1 MPIYNLKQKNKR
13 LKKKRIENLIV
24 TLIAV
29 FISLPTYADDNTN
42 TSNVYKLVTN
52 VSELT
57 DDGTLFIIANKEKG
71 TALCKDFYKK
81 GTKDPNMVE
90 MQPYGDFF
98 IINENVAT
106 FRLFKIS
113 KGYQFQLVPYNDPI
127 NGYLSIAGESSRPCL
142 QNKSKT
148 EMKIKINNKEGKA
161 NVRRQNPAKNLGIV
175 DNNIKFADSQFIY
188 VYIYKQ
194 LPLSITSSLTLE
206 TSKSLSETVKDTDI
220 TGKVIPNIK
229 IDRRFDADGGWYS
242 ICLPFSLTADDIN
255 KQFKGAEFQE
265 FNGVEQQDKTINL
278 KFKKVTT
285 TKAGKPYL
293 IKPIK
298 DITAADLTFNN
309 KLIEQTT
316 PVDVNHKLGSDAN
329 KTFTFKGV
337 FSPFTANSE
346 EMADKNIKFLSGE
359 KGLDLVSPNGSGTM
373 KCYRAYFVF
382 PGKKGIV
389 ETEAKITNHDE
400 ATAVQPVKRQEA
412 ETEHVVFSIS
422 GQKVAKVKNASQLP
436 KGVYI
441 INKKRI
447 MVK

>member
-1 MPIYNLKQKNKR
+1 M
-13 LKKKRIENLIV
+13 KKKRIENLIV

-29 FISLPTYADDNTN
+29 FISLPTYADDNAN

-57 DDGTLFIIANKEKG
+57 TDGTLFIIANKEKG
-71 TALCKDFYKK
+71 TALCKDFYNLKADAK
-81 GTKDPNMVE
+81 NMVE

-106 FRLFKIS
+106 FRLYKVS
-113 KGYQFQLVPYNDPI
+113 KGYQFQLVPYDDPT
-127 NGYLSIAGESSRPCL
+127 NGYLSIYGDSSRPCL
-142 QNKSKT
+142 QNKSKN
-148 EMKIKINNKEGKA
+148 EMKIEINNKDGKA
-161 NVRRQNPAKNLGIV
+161 KVRRQDPAKNLGIV
-175 DNNIKFADSQFIY
+175 RNNIKFGDSQSIY
-188 VYIYKQ
+188 VYIYK
-194 LPLSITSSLTLE
+194 SITPSLTLE
-206 TSKSLSETVKDTDI
+206 TSKSLSETVKDKDI
-220 TGKVIPNIK
+220 TGKVIPSMK
-229 IDRRFDADGGWYS
+229 IDRSFVADGGWYT
-242 ICLPFSLTADDIN
+242 ICLPFSLTEDDIKN
-255 KQFKGAEFQE
+255 QFKGAVFQG

-285 TKAGKPYL
+285 TDAGKPYL
-293 IKPIK
+293 IKPNK
-298 DITAADLTFNN
+298 DITAADLTFIN
-309 KLIEQTT
+309 KQIEQTT
-316 PVDVNHKLGSDAN
+316 PVDVSYKLGSDAN

-337 FSPFTANSE
+337 FSPFTADSE
-346 EMADKNIKFLSGE
+346 ELADKNIKFLSGK
-359 KGLDLVSPNGSGTM
+359 KGLDLVSPNGLGTM

-382 PGKKGIV
+382 PSKKGNV

-422 GQKVAKVKNASQLP
+422 GQKEGKVKNASQLP

>member
-1 MPIYNLKQKNKR
+1 M
-13 LKKKRIENLIV
+13 KKKRIENLIV

-29 FISLPTYADDNTN
+29 FISLPTYADDNAN

-57 DDGTLFIIANKEKG
+57 DDGPLFIIANKEKRK
-71 TALCKDFYKK
+71 ALCKDFYKK

-106 FRLFKIS
+106 FRLYKIS
-113 KGYQFQLVPYNDPI
+113 DGYQFQLVPYHEPT
-127 NGYLSIAGESSRPCL
+127 NGFLSIDGSKLCLRSRTYSVMTI
-142 QNKSKT
+142 KS
-148 EMKIKINNKEGKA
+148 INEEGK
-161 NVRRQNPAKNLGIV
+161 VDFRSKSPAANLGFESNKFI
-175 DNNIKFADSQFIY
+175 FADNKLKY
-188 VYIYKQ
+188 VYIYK
-194 LPLSITSSLTLE
+194 SITPSLTLE
-206 TSKSLSETVKDTDI
+206 TSKSLSETVKDKDI
-220 TGKVIPNIK
+220 TGKVPSIK
-229 IDRRFDADGGWYS
+229 IDRSFIADGGWYT
-242 ICLPFSLTADDIN
+242 ICLPFSLTEDDIK
-255 KQFKGAEFQE
+255 KQFKGAEFQG
-265 FNGVEQQDKTINL
+265 FDGVDQQDKTINL
-278 KFKKVTT
+278 KFIKVTT

-298 DITAADLTFNN
+298 DITAADLTFIN
-309 KLIEQTT
+309 KQIEKTT
-316 PVDVNHKLGSDAN
+316 PVDVSYMLESDAN

-337 FSPFTANSE
+337 FSPFTADSE
-346 EMADKNIKFLSGE
+346 ELADKNIKFLSGV
-359 KGLDLVSPNGSGTM
+359 KGLDLVSPNGTGTM

-382 PGKKGIV
+382 PGKKSIV

-400 ATAVQPVKRQEA
+400 ATTVKPVKRQEA

-422 GQKVAKVKNASQLP
+422 GQKMGKVKNASQLP

>member
-1 MPIYNLKQKNKR
+1 M
-13 LKKKRIENLIV
+13 KKKRIENLIV

-29 FISLPTYADDNTN
+29 FISLPTYADDNAN

-57 DDGTLFIIANKEKG
+57 TDGTLFIIADKEKG
-71 TALCKDFYKK
+71 TALCKDFYKLK
-81 GTKDPNMVE
+81 ADAKNMVE

-206 TSKSLSETVKDTDI
+206 TSKSLSETVKDKDI

-285 TKAGKPYL
+285 TEAGKPYL

-298 DITAADLTFNN
+298 DITAADLTFIN

-346 EMADKNIKFLSGE
+346 ELADKDIKFLSGE
-359 KGLDLVSPNGSGTM
+359 KGLDLVSPNDTGTM

>member
-1 MPIYNLKQKNKR
+1 M
-13 LKKKRIENLIV
+13 KKKRIGNLIV

-29 FISLPTYADDNTN
+29 FISLPTYADDNAN

-57 DDGTLFIIANKEKG
+57 TDGTLFIIANKESKK
-71 TALCKDFYKK
+71 ALCKNFYNLNRNV
-81 GTKDPNMVE
+81 DNLEE

-98 IINENVAT
+98 IINEKIAT
-106 FRLFKIS
+106 FKLNKIKS
-113 KGYQFQLVPYNDPI
+113 GYKFQLEPYEKPNI
-127 NGYLSIAGESSRPCL
+127 GFLSCDNLNRFWLHSTKYATMAI
-142 QNKSKT
+142 T
-148 EMKIKINNKEGKA
+148 VINKEG
-161 NVRRQNPAKNLGIV
+161 NVKVKRKEAPYSFLEIKNKNLI
-175 DNNIKFADSQFIY
+175 QFEEDY
-188 VYIYKQ
+188 SKGVYIYKQ
-194 LPLSITSSLTLE
+194 LPLSITPSLTLE
-206 TSKSLSETVKDTDI
+206 TSKSLSETVKDKDI
-220 TGKVIPNIK
+220 TGKVIPSIK
-229 IDRRFDADGGWYS
+229 IDRPFVADGGWYS
-242 ICLPFSLTADDIN
+242 ICLPFSLTEADIKN
-255 KQFKGAEFQE
+255 QFKGAEFQD

-285 TKAGKPYL
+285 TEAGKPYL
-293 IKPIK
+293 IKPRK
-298 DITAADLTFNN
+298 DITAADLTFIN

-316 PVDVNHKLGSDAN
+316 PVDVSYMLGSDAN

-346 EMADKNIKFLSGE
+346 ELADKNIKFLSGE
-359 KGLDLVSPNGSGTM
+359 KGLDLVSPNDTGTM

>member
-1 MPIYNLKQKNKR
+1 M
-13 LKKKRIENLIV
+13 KKKRIENLIV

-29 FISLPTYADDNTN
+29 FISLPTYADDNAN

-57 DDGTLFIIANKEKG
+57 TDGTLFIIADKEKG
-71 TALCKDFYKK
+71 TALCKDFYKLK
-81 GTKDPNMVE
+81 ADAKNMVE

-206 TSKSLSETVKDTDI
+206 TSKSLSETVKDKDI
-220 TGKVIPNIK
+220 TGKVIPSIK
-229 IDRRFDADGGWYS
+229 IDRSFDADGGWYT

-285 TKAGKPYL
+285 TEAGKPYL
-293 IKPIK
+293 IKPK
-298 DITAADLTFNN
+298 EDITAADLTFYN
-309 KLIEQTT
+309 KLIEQTS
-316 PVDVNHKLGSDAN
+316 PVDVSYKLGSDAN

-337 FSPFTANSE
+337 FSPFTADSE
-346 EMADKNIKFLSGE
+346 ELADKNIKFLSGE
-359 KGLDLVSPNGSGTM
+359 KGLDLVSPNGTGTM

-382 PGKKGIV
+382 PGKKGFV

-412 ETEHVVFSIS
+412 ETEHAVYSIS

>member
-1 MPIYNLKQKNKR
+1 M
-13 LKKKRIENLIV
+13 KKKRIENLIV

-29 FISLPTYADDNTN
+29 FISLPTYADDNAN
-42 TSNVYKLVTN
+42 TSNVYKLVTKE
-52 VSELT
+52 SELT
-57 DDGTLFIIANKEKG
+57 ADGTLFIIANKDSKK
-71 TALCKDFYKK
+71 ALCKNFDSL
-81 GTKDPNMVE
+81 NMNVDNLEE

-98 IINENVAT
+98 IINDKIAT
-106 FRLFKIS
+106 FKLDIIKSGYRFQLEPYESPASGFLSCYNNNKFELQGKGYATMTIAIDNKGKAKVKRKFSPYSFLEIKNNNLIQFEDDYS
-113 KGYQFQLVPYNDPI
+113 KG
-127 NGYLSIAGESSRPCL
+127 
-142 QNKSKT
+142 
-148 EMKIKINNKEGKA
+148 
-161 NVRRQNPAKNLGIV
+161 
-175 DNNIKFADSQFIY
+175 
-188 VYIYKQ
+188 VYIYK
-194 LPLSITSSLTLE
+194 SITPSLTLE
-206 TSKSLSETVKDTDI
+206 TSKSLSETVKDKDI
-220 TGKVIPNIK
+220 TGKVIPSIK
-229 IDRRFDADGGWYS
+229 IDRPFVADGGWYT
-242 ICLPFSLTADDIN
+242 ICLPFSLTEDDIN
-255 KQFKGAEFQE
+255 KQFKGAEFQD
-265 FNGVEQQDKTINL
+265 FNGVEQHDKTINL

-285 TKAGKPYL
+285 TEAGKPYL

-298 DITAADLTFNN
+298 DITAADLTFIN

-316 PVDVNHKLGSDAN
+316 PVDVSHKLGSDTN

-346 EMADKNIKFLSGE
+346 ELADKNIKFLSGK
-359 KGLDLVSPNGSGTM
+359 KGLDLVSPNGTGTM

-400 ATAVQPVKRQEA
+400 ATTVKPVKRQEA

>member
-1 MPIYNLKQKNKR
+1 M
-13 LKKKRIENLIV
+13 KKKLIENLIV

-29 FISLPTYADDNTN
+29 FISLPTYADDNAN
-42 TSNVYKLVTN
+42 TSNVYKLVTKE
-52 VSELT
+52 SELT
-57 DDGTLFIIANKEKG
+57 TDGTLFIIANKEKG
-71 TALCKDFYKK
+71 TALCKNFYTLNKSHE
-81 GTKDPNMVE
+81 NLVE
-90 MQPYGDFF
+90 MQHYGDFF
-98 IINENVAT
+98 IINEKIAT
-106 FRLFKIS
+106 FKLEIVGKDND
-113 KGYQFQLVPYNDPI
+113 KKYLFQLEPYKDSYGNS
-127 NGYLSIAGESSRPCL
+127 GYLSCL
-142 QNKSKT
+142 ANNYKLSLQSKSNSYIYVK
-148 EMKIKINNKEGKA
+148 EIDNEGKA
-161 NVRRQNPAKNLGIV
+161 YLRRQDPAANLGFY
-175 DNNIKFADSQFIY
+175 NNNTIHFIYDYNKY
-188 VYIYKQ
+188 VYIYK
-194 LPLSITSSLTLE
+194 SITPSLTLE
-206 TSKSLSETVKDTDI
+206 TSKSLSETVKDKDV
-220 TGKVIPNIK
+220 TGKVIPSIK

-242 ICLPFSLTADDIN
+242 ICLPFSLTEDDIK
-255 KQFKGAEFQE
+255 KQFKGAVFQC

-285 TKAGKPYL
+285 TEAGKPYL

-298 DITAADLTFNN
+298 DITAADLTFIN
-309 KLIEQTT
+309 KQIEQTT
-316 PVDVNHKLGSDAN
+316 PVDVSYMLESDAN

-337 FSPFTANSE
+337 FSPFTADSE
-346 EMADKNIKFLSGE
+346 ELADKNIKFLSGE

-373 KCYRAYFVF
+373 KCYKAYFVF

-422 GQKVAKVKNASQLP
+422 GQKMGKVKNASQLP

>member
-1 MPIYNLKQKNKR
+1 M
-13 LKKKRIENLIV
+13 KKKRIENLIV

-29 FISLPTYADDNTN
+29 FISLPTYADDNAN

-71 TALCKDFYKK
+71 KALCKDFYKK

-90 MQPYGDFF
+90 MQPYGDCF

-106 FRLFKIS
+106 FRLFKTS
-113 KGYQFQLVPYNDPI
+113 DGYQFQLVPYHEPT
-127 NGYLSIAGESSRPCL
+127 NGFLSIDGSKLCLRSRTYSVMTI
-142 QNKSKT
+142 KS
-148 EMKIKINNKEGKA
+148 INEEGK
-161 NVRRQNPAKNLGIV
+161 VDFRSKSPAANLGFASNKFIF
-175 DNNIKFADSQFIY
+175 DNDYNKY
-188 VYIYKQ
+188 VYIYK
-194 LPLSITSSLTLE
+194 SITPSLTLE
-206 TSKSLSETVKDTDI
+206 TSKSLSETVKDKDI
-220 TGKVIPNIK
+220 TGKVPSIK

-285 TKAGKPYL
+285 TEAGKPYL

-298 DITAADLTFNN
+298 DITAADLTFIN

-316 PVDVNHKLGSDAN
+316 PVDVNHKLDSDAN

-346 EMADKNIKFLSGE
+346 ELADKNIKFLSGE
-359 KGLDLVSPNGSGTM
+359 NGLDLVSPNDTGTM

>member
-1 MPIYNLKQKNKR
+1 M
-13 LKKKRIENLIV
+13 KKKLIENLIV

-29 FISLPTYADDNTN
+29 FISLPTYADDNAN

-57 DDGTLFIIANKEKG
+57 DDGPLFIIANKEKG
-71 TALCKDFYKK
+71 KALCKDFYKK

-106 FRLFKIS
+106 FRLYKIS
-113 KGYQFQLVPYNDPI
+113 SGYQFQLVPYDDPT
-127 NGYLSIAGESSRPCL
+127 NGFLSIDGSKLCLRSRTYSVMTI
-142 QNKSKT
+142 KS
-148 EMKIKINNKEGKA
+148 INEEGK
-161 NVRRQNPAKNLGIV
+161 VDFRSKSPAANLGFASNKFIF
-175 DNNIKFADSQFIY
+175 DNDYNKY
-188 VYIYKQ
+188 VYIYK
-194 LPLSITSSLTLE
+194 SITPSLTLE
-206 TSKSLSETVKDTDI
+206 TSKSLSETVKDKNI
-220 TGKVIPNIK
+220 TGKVIPSIK
-229 IDRRFDADGGWYS
+229 IDRLFVADGGWYT
-242 ICLPFSLTADDIN
+242 ICLPFSLTEDDIKN
-255 KQFKGAEFQE
+255 QFKGAVFQG

-285 TKAGKPYL
+285 TEAGKPYL
-293 IKPIK
+293 IKPK
-298 DITAADLTFNN
+298 ENITAADLTFIN

-316 PVDVNHKLGSDAN
+316 PVDVSYKLGSDAN

-346 EMADKNIKFLSGE
+346 ELADKNIKFLSGE
-359 KGLDLVSPNGSGTM
+359 KGLDLVSPNGTGTM

-382 PGKKGIV
+382 PGKKSIV

-400 ATAVQPVKRQEA
+400 ATAVKPVKRQEA

-422 GQKVAKVKNASQLP
+422 GQKMGKVKNASQLP

>member
-1 MPIYNLKQKNKR
+1 M
-13 LKKKRIENLIV
+13 KKKRIENLIV

-29 FISLPTYADDNTN
+29 FISLPTYADDNAN

-57 DDGTLFIIANKEKG
+57 TDGTLFIIANKEKG
-71 TALCKDFYKK
+71 TALCKNFYTFKNKK
-81 GTKDPNMVE
+81 DNNLVE
-90 MQPYGDFF
+90 MQPYGKFF
-98 IINENVAT
+98 IINDKIAT
-106 FRLFKIS
+106 FKLEIVDKDNDKRYLFM
-113 KGYQFQLVPYNDPI
+113 LEPYKDSNG
-127 NGYLSIAGESSRPCL
+127 NSGYLSCL
-142 QNKSKT
+142 ANYQLSLQSKSNSYIDVK
-148 EMKIKINNKEGKA
+148 EIDNEGKA
-161 NVRRQNPAKNLGIV
+161 YLRRQGPAANLGFY
-175 DNNIKFADSQFIY
+175 NNNTIHFIYDYNKY
-188 VYIYKQ
+188 VYIYK
-194 LPLSITSSLTLE
+194 SITPSLTLE
-206 TSKSLSETVKDTDI
+206 TSKSLSETVKDKDI
-220 TGKVIPNIK
+220 TGKVIPSIK

-298 DITAADLTFNN
+298 DITAADLTFIN
-309 KLIEQTT
+309 KQIEQTT
-316 PVDVNHKLGSDAN
+316 PVDVSYMLGSDAN

-346 EMADKNIKFLSGE
+346 ELADKNIKFLSGE
-359 KGLDLVSPNGSGTM
+359 KGLDLVSPNGTGTM

-382 PGKKGIV
+382 PGKMSIV

-422 GQKVAKVKNASQLP
+422 GQKVAKVKNASLLP

-441 INKKRI
+441 INKRRI

>member
-1 MPIYNLKQKNKR
+1 M
-13 LKKKRIENLIV
+13 KKKRIENLIV

-29 FISLPTYADDNTN
+29 FISLPTYADDNAN
-42 TSNVYKLVTN
+42 TSNVYKLVTKE
-52 VSELT
+52 SELT
-57 DDGTLFIIANKEKG
+57 TDGTLFIIANKEKG
-71 TALCKDFYKK
+71 TALCKNFYTLNKSH
-81 GTKDPNMVE
+81 DNLVE

-98 IINENVAT
+98 IINEKIAT
-106 FRLFKIS
+106 FKLKIVG
-113 KGYQFQLVPYNDPI
+113 KDNDKKYLFQLEPYKDSNGNI
-127 NGYLSIAGESSRPCL
+127 GYLSCFADYQLSL
-142 QNKSKT
+142 QGKSNSYIYLK
-148 EMKIKINNKEGKA
+148 KIDNEGKA
-161 NVRRQNPAKNLGIV
+161 YLRRQEPAANLGI
-175 DNNIKFADSQFIY
+175 DKNKIIFDIYYNKY
-188 VYIYKQ
+188 VYIYK
-194 LPLSITSSLTLE
+194 SITPFLTLE
-206 TSKSLSETVKDTDI
+206 TSKSLSETVKDKDI
-220 TGKVIPNIK
+220 TGKVIPSIK
-229 IDRRFDADGGWYS
+229 INRSFDADGGWYS
-242 ICLPFSLTADDIN
+242 ICLPFSLTEDDIK
-255 KQFKGAEFQE
+255 KQFKDAEFQR

-285 TKAGKPYL
+285 TEAGKPYL

-298 DITAADLTFNN
+298 DITAADLTFIN
-309 KLIEQTT
+309 KQIEQTT
-316 PVDVNHKLGSDAN
+316 PVDVSYMLESDAN

-346 EMADKNIKFLSGE
+346 ELADKNIKFLSGE
-359 KGLDLVSPNGSGTM
+359 KGLDLVSPNGTGTM

-382 PGKKGIV
+382 PGKKSIV

-422 GQKVAKVKNASQLP
+422 GQKMGKVKNASQLP

>member
-1 MPIYNLKQKNKR
+1 M
-13 LKKKRIENLIV
+13 KKKRIENLIV

-29 FISLPTYADDNTN
+29 FISLPTYADDNAN

-57 DDGTLFIIANKEKG
+57 DDGPLFIIANKEKRK
-71 TALCKDFYKK
+71 ALCKDFYKK

-106 FRLFKIS
+106 FRLYKIS
-113 KGYQFQLVPYNDPI
+113 DGYQFQLVPYHEPT
-127 NGYLSIAGESSRPCL
+127 NGFLSIDGSKLCLRSRTYSVMTI
-142 QNKSKT
+142 KS
-148 EMKIKINNKEGKA
+148 INEEGK
-161 NVRRQNPAKNLGIV
+161 VDFRSKSPAANLGFESNKFI
-175 DNNIKFADSQFIY
+175 FADNKLKY
-188 VYIYKQ
+188 VYIYK
-194 LPLSITSSLTLE
+194 SITPSLTLE
-206 TSKSLSETVKDTDI
+206 TSKSLSETVKDKDI
-220 TGKVIPNIK
+220 TGKVIPSIK
-229 IDRRFDADGGWYS
+229 IDRSFIADGGWYT
-242 ICLPFSLTADDIN
+242 ICLPFSLTEDDIK
-255 KQFKGAEFQE
+255 KQFKGAEFQG
-265 FNGVEQQDKTINL
+265 FDGVDQQDKTINL
-278 KFKKVTT
+278 KFIKVTT

-298 DITAADLTFNN
+298 DITAADLTFIN
-309 KLIEQTT
+309 KQIEQTT
-316 PVDVNHKLGSDAN
+316 PVDVSYMLESDAN

-337 FSPFTANSE
+337 FSPFTADSE
-346 EMADKNIKFLSGE
+346 ELADKNIKFLSGV
-359 KGLDLVSPNGSGTM
+359 KGLDLVSPNGTGTM

-382 PGKKGIV
+382 PGKKSIV

-400 ATAVQPVKRQEA
+400 ATTVQPVKRQEA

-422 GQKVAKVKNASQLP
+422 GQKVGKVKNASQLP

>member
-1 MPIYNLKQKNKR
+1 M
-13 LKKKRIENLIV
+13 KKKLIENLIV

-29 FISLPTYADDNTN
+29 FISLPTYADDNAN

-57 DDGTLFIIANKEKG
+57 TDGTLFIIANKEKR
-71 TALCKDFYKK
+71 TALCKNFYTLNKSH
-81 GTKDPNMVE
+81 DNLVE

-98 IINENVAT
+98 IINEKIAT
-106 FRLFKIS
+106 FKLGIVGNDNDK
-113 KGYQFQLVPYNDPI
+113 KYLFQLEPYKDSNG
-127 NGYLSIAGESSRPCL
+127 NFGYLSCFADYQLSL
-142 QNKSKT
+142 QGKSNSYIYLK
-148 EMKIKINNKEGKA
+148 KIDNEGKA
-161 NVRRQNPAKNLGIV
+161 YLRRQDPAANLGFY
-175 DNNIKFADSQFIY
+175 NNNTIHFIYDYNKY
-188 VYIYKQ
+188 VYIYK
-194 LPLSITSSLTLE
+194 SITPSLTLE
-206 TSKSLSETVKDTDI
+206 TSKSLSETVKDKDI
-220 TGKVIPNIK
+220 TGKVIPSIK
-229 IDRRFDADGGWYS
+229 IDRSFVADGGWYT
-242 ICLPFSLTADDIN
+242 ICLPFSLTEDDIK
-255 KQFKGAEFQE
+255 KQFKGAVFQC

-285 TKAGKPYL
+285 TEAGKPYL

-298 DITAADLTFNN
+298 DITAADLTFIN
-309 KLIEQTT
+309 KQIEKTT
-316 PVDVNHKLGSDAN
+316 PVDVSYMLESDAN

-337 FSPFTANSE
+337 FSPFTADSE
-346 EMADKNIKFLSGE
+346 ELADKNIKFLSGV
-359 KGLDLVSPNGSGTM
+359 KGLDLVSPNGTGTM

-422 GQKVAKVKNASQLP
+422 GQKMGKVKNASQLP

>member
-1 MPIYNLKQKNKR
+1 M
-13 LKKKRIENLIV
+13 KKKRIENLIV

-29 FISLPTYADDNTN
+29 FISLPTYADDNAN

-57 DDGTLFIIANKEKG
+57 TDGTLFIIANKESRK
-71 TALCKDFYKK
+71 ALCKDFYKLNR
-81 GTKDPNMVE
+81 GVNNLEE

-98 IINENVAT
+98 IINEKIAT
-106 FRLFKIS
+106 FKLDIIKSGYKFQLEPYENPDQGFIS
-113 KGYQFQLVPYNDPI
+113 CNNKNRFELQDKGYATMT
-127 NGYLSIAGESSRPCL
+127 IAID
-142 QNKSKT
+142 NK
-148 EMKIKINNKEGKA
+148 GKA
-161 NVRRQNPAKNLGIV
+161 KVKRKFSPYSFLEIKN
-175 DNNIKFADSQFIY
+175 NNLIQFEDDFFKG
-188 VYIYKQ
+188 VYIYK
-194 LPLSITSSLTLE
+194 SITPSLTLE
-206 TSKSLSETVKDTDI
+206 TSKSLSETVKDKDI
-220 TGKVIPNIK
+220 TGKVPSIK
-229 IDRRFDADGGWYS
+229 IDRPFVADGGWYS

-285 TKAGKPYL
+285 TEAGKPYL

-298 DITAADLTFNN
+298 DITAADLTFIN

-346 EMADKNIKFLSGE
+346 ELADKNIKFLSGE
-359 KGLDLVSPNGSGTM
+359 KGLDLVSPNGTGTM
-373 KCYRAYFVF
+373 KCYSAYFVF

>member
-1 MPIYNLKQKNKR
+1 M
-13 LKKKRIENLIV
+13 KKKRIENLIV

-29 FISLPTYADDNTN
+29 FISLPTYADDNAN

-71 TALCKDFYKK
+71 KALCKDFYKK

-90 MQPYGDFF
+90 MQPYGDCF

-106 FRLFKIS
+106 FRLFKTS
-113 KGYQFQLVPYNDPI
+113 DGYQFQLVPYHEPT
-127 NGYLSIAGESSRPCL
+127 NGFLSIDGSKLCLRSRTYSVMTI
-142 QNKSKT
+142 KS
-148 EMKIKINNKEGKA
+148 INEEGK
-161 NVRRQNPAKNLGIV
+161 VDFRSKSPAANLGFASNKFIF
-175 DNNIKFADSQFIY
+175 DNDYNKY
-188 VYIYKQ
+188 VYIYK
-194 LPLSITSSLTLE
+194 SITPSLTLE
-206 TSKSLSETVKDTDI
+206 TSKSLSETVKDKDI
-220 TGKVIPNIK
+220 TGKVIPSIK
-229 IDRRFDADGGWYS
+229 IDRSFVADGGWYS

-255 KQFKGAEFQE
+255 KQFKGAEFQD

-285 TKAGKPYL
+285 TEAGKPYL
-293 IKPIK
+293 IKPRK
-298 DITAADLTFNN
+298 DITAADLTFIN

-316 PVDVNHKLGSDAN
+316 PVDVNHKLDSDAN

-337 FSPFTANSE
+337 FSPFTTNSE
-346 EMADKNIKFLSGE
+346 ELADKNIKFLSGE
-359 KGLDLVSPNGSGTM
+359 KGLDLVSPNDTGTM

-382 PGKKGIV
+382 PGKKGNV

>member
-1 MPIYNLKQKNKR
+1 M
-13 LKKKRIENLIV
+13 KKKRIENLIV

-29 FISLPTYADDNTN
+29 FISLPTYADDNAN

-57 DDGTLFIIANKEKG
+57 ADGTLFIIANKEKE

-106 FRLFKIS
+106 FRLYKIS
-113 KGYQFQLVPYNDPI
+113 DGYQFQLVPYHEPT
-127 NGYLSIAGESSRPCL
+127 NGFLSIDGSKLCLRSRTYSVMTI
-142 QNKSKT
+142 KS
-148 EMKIKINNKEGKA
+148 INEEGK
-161 NVRRQNPAKNLGIV
+161 VDFRSKSPAANLGFASNKFIF
-175 DNNIKFADSQFIY
+175 DNDYNKY
-188 VYIYKQ
+188 VYIYK
-194 LPLSITSSLTLE
+194 SITPSLTLE
-206 TSKSLSETVKDTDI
+206 TSKSLSETVKDKDI
-220 TGKVIPNIK
+220 TGKVPSIK
-229 IDRRFDADGGWYS
+229 IDRSFIADGGWYT
-242 ICLPFSLTADDIN
+242 ICLPFSLTEDDIK
-255 KQFKGAEFQE
+255 KQFKGAEFQG
-265 FNGVEQQDKTINL
+265 FDGVDQQDKTINL

-298 DITAADLTFNN
+298 DITAADLTFIN
-309 KLIEQTT
+309 KQIEQTT
-316 PVDVNHKLGSDAN
+316 PVDVSYMLESDAN

-337 FSPFTANSE
+337 FSPFTADSE
-346 EMADKNIKFLSGE
+346 ELADKNIKFLSGV
-359 KGLDLVSPNGSGTM
+359 KGLDLVSPNGTGTM

-422 GQKVAKVKNASQLP
+422 GQKVGKVKNASQLP

>member
-1 MPIYNLKQKNKR
+1 MKN
-13 LKKKRIENLIV
+13 KRIENLIV

-29 FISLPTYADDNTN
+29 FISLPTYADDNAN
-42 TSNVYKLVTN
+42 TSNVYKLVTK

-57 DDGTLFIIANKEKG
+57 DDSTLFIIANKENGK
-71 TALCKDFYKK
+71 ALCKDFYKK

-90 MQPYGDFF
+90 MQPYGDCF

-106 FRLFKIS
+106 FRLFKTS
-113 KGYQFQLVPYNDPI
+113 DGYQFQLVPYDDPT
-127 NGYLSIAGESSRPCL
+127 NGFLSVYGSRPYL
-142 QNKSKT
+142 RSRTYSVMTIKS
-148 EMKIKINNKEGKA
+148 INEEGK
-161 NVRRQNPAKNLGIV
+161 VDFRSKSPAANLGFASNKFIF
-175 DNNIKFADSQFIY
+175 DNDYNKY
-188 VYIYKQ
+188 VYIYK
-194 LPLSITSSLTLE
+194 SITPSLTLE
-206 TSKSLSETVKDTDI
+206 TSKSLSETVKDKDI
-220 TGKVIPNIK
+220 TGKVIPSMK
-229 IDRRFDADGGWYS
+229 IDRSFVADGGWYT
-242 ICLPFSLTADDIN
+242 ICLPFSLTEDDIK
-255 KQFKGAEFQE
+255 KQFKGAVFQG

-285 TKAGKPYL
+285 TEAGKPYL

-298 DITAADLTFNN
+298 NITAADLTFIN

-316 PVDVNHKLGSDAN
+316 PVDVSYKLGSDAN

-337 FSPFTANSE
+337 FSPFTADSE
-346 EMADKNIKFLSGE
+346 ELVDKNIKFLSGV

-382 PGKKGIV
+382 PGIKGIV

-400 ATAVQPVKRQEA
+400 ATAVQPVKRQED

-422 GQKVAKVKNASQLP
+422 GQKVGKVKNASQLP

-447 MVK
+447 LVK

>member
-1 MPIYNLKQKNKR
+1 M
-13 LKKKRIENLIV
+13 KKKRIGNLIV

-29 FISLPTYADDNTN
+29 FISLPTYADDNAN

-57 DDGTLFIIANKEKG
+57 ADGTLFIIANKEKG

-81 GTKDPNMVE
+81 STKDPNMVE
-90 MQPYGDFF
+90 MQPYGDCF

-106 FRLFKIS
+106 FRLFKILS
-113 KGYQFQLVPYNDPI
+113 GFQFQLVPYHDPNNGFLSNDGSKPFLRSRTYSVMTIKSI
-127 NGYLSIAGESSRPCL
+127 NE
-142 QNKSKT
+142 
-148 EMKIKINNKEGKA
+148 EGK
-161 NVRRQNPAKNLGIV
+161 VDFRSKSPAANLGF
-175 DNNIKFADSQFIY
+175 NNNSILFFNDYNKY
-188 VYIYKQ
+188 VYIYK
-194 LPLSITSSLTLE
+194 SITPSLTLE
-206 TSKSLSETVKDTDI
+206 TSKSLSETVKDKDI
-220 TGKVIPNIK
+220 TGKDIPSIK
-229 IDRRFDADGGWYS
+229 IDRSFVADGGWYT
-242 ICLPFSLTADDIN
+242 ICLPFSLTEDDIK
-255 KQFKGAEFQE
+255 KQFKGAVFQG

-285 TKAGKPYL
+285 TEAGKPYL

-298 DITAADLTFNN
+298 DITAADLTFIN
-309 KLIEQTT
+309 KQIEQTT
-316 PVDVNHKLGSDAN
+316 PVDVSYMLGSDAN

-346 EMADKNIKFLSGE
+346 ELADKNIKFLSGE
-359 KGLDLVSPNGSGTM
+359 KGLDLVSPNGTGTM

>member
-1 MPIYNLKQKNKR
+1 MKN
-13 LKKKRIENLIV
+13 KRIENLIV

-29 FISLPTYADDNTN
+29 FISLPTYADDNAN
-42 TSNVYKLVTN
+42 TSNVYKLVTK

-57 DDGTLFIIANKEKG
+57 DDSTLFIIANKENGK
-71 TALCKDFYKK
+71 ALCKDFYKK

-90 MQPYGDFF
+90 MQPYGDCF

-106 FRLFKIS
+106 FRLFKTS
-113 KGYQFQLVPYNDPI
+113 DGYQFQLVPYDDPT
-127 NGYLSIAGESSRPCL
+127 NGFLSVYGSRPYL
-142 QNKSKT
+142 RSRTYSVMTIKS
-148 EMKIKINNKEGKA
+148 INEEGK
-161 NVRRQNPAKNLGIV
+161 VDFRSKSPAANLGFASNKFIF
-175 DNNIKFADSQFIY
+175 DNDYNKY
-188 VYIYKQ
+188 VYIYK
-194 LPLSITSSLTLE
+194 SITPSLTLE
-206 TSKSLSETVKDTDI
+206 TSKSLSETVKDKDI
-220 TGKVIPNIK
+220 TGKVIPSMK
-229 IDRRFDADGGWYS
+229 IDRSFVADGGWYT
-242 ICLPFSLTADDIN
+242 ICLPFSLTEDDIK
-255 KQFKGAEFQE
+255 KQFKGAVFQG

-285 TKAGKPYL
+285 TEAGKPYL

-298 DITAADLTFNN
+298 NITAADLTFIN

-316 PVDVNHKLGSDAN
+316 PVDVSYKLGSDAN

-337 FSPFTANSE
+337 FSPFTADSE
-346 EMADKNIKFLSGE
+346 ELVDKNIKFLSGV

-382 PGKKGIV
+382 PGIKGIV

-422 GQKVAKVKNASQLP
+422 GQKVGKVKNESQLP

-447 MVK
+447 LVK

>member
-1 MPIYNLKQKNKR
+1 M
-13 LKKKRIENLIV
+13 KKKRIENLIV

-29 FISLPTYADDNTN
+29 FISLPTYADDNAN

-71 TALCKDFYKK
+71 KALCKDFYKK

-90 MQPYGDFF
+90 MQPYGDCF

-106 FRLFKIS
+106 FRLFKTS
-113 KGYQFQLVPYNDPI
+113 DGYQFQLVPYHEPT
-127 NGYLSIAGESSRPCL
+127 NGFLSIDGSKLCLRSRTYSVMTI
-142 QNKSKT
+142 KS
-148 EMKIKINNKEGKA
+148 INEEGK
-161 NVRRQNPAKNLGIV
+161 VDFRSKSPAANLGFASNKFIF
-175 DNNIKFADSQFIY
+175 DNDYNKY
-188 VYIYKQ
+188 VYIYK
-194 LPLSITSSLTLE
+194 SITPSLTLE
-206 TSKSLSETVKDTDI
+206 TSKSLSETVKDKDI
-220 TGKVIPNIK
+220 TGKVPSIK
-229 IDRRFDADGGWYS
+229 IDRPFVADGGWYS

-255 KQFKGAEFQE
+255 KQFKGAEFQD

-285 TKAGKPYL
+285 TEAGKPYL
-293 IKPIK
+293 IKPRK
-298 DITAADLTFNN
+298 DITAADLTFIN

-316 PVDVNHKLGSDAN
+316 PVDVNHKLDSDAN
-329 KTFTFKGV
+329 KTFSFKGV

-346 EMADKNIKFLSGE
+346 ELADKNIKFLSGE
-359 KGLDLVSPNGSGTM
+359 KGLDLVSPNDTGTM

>member
-1 MPIYNLKQKNKR
+1 M
-13 LKKKRIENLIV
+13 KKKRIENLIV

-29 FISLPTYADDNTN
+29 FISLPTYADDNAN
-42 TSNVYKLVTN
+42 TSNVYKLVTKE
-52 VSELT
+52 SELT

-71 TALCKDFYKK
+71 KALCKDFYKK

-90 MQPYGDFF
+90 MQPYGDCF

-106 FRLFKIS
+106 FRLFKTS
-113 KGYQFQLVPYNDPI
+113 DGYQFQLVPYHEPT
-127 NGYLSIAGESSRPCL
+127 NGFLSIDGSKLCLRSRTYSVMTI
-142 QNKSKT
+142 KS
-148 EMKIKINNKEGKA
+148 INEEGK
-161 NVRRQNPAKNLGIV
+161 VDFRSKSPAANLGFASNKFIFY
-175 DNNIKFADSQFIY
+175 NNYNKY
-188 VYIYKQ
+188 VYIYK
-194 LPLSITSSLTLE
+194 SITPSLTLE
-206 TSKSLSETVKDTDI
+206 TSKSLSETVKDKDI
-220 TGKVIPNIK
+220 TGKVIPSIK
-229 IDRRFDADGGWYS
+229 IDRSFVADGGWYT
-242 ICLPFSLTADDIN
+242 ICLPFSLTKADIKN
-255 KQFKGAEFQE
+255 QFKGAVFQG

-285 TKAGKPYL
+285 TEAGKPYL
-293 IKPIK
+293 IKPTEN
-298 DITAADLTFNN
+298 ITAADLTFNN
-309 KLIEQTT
+309 KLIDQTT
-316 PVDVNHKLGSDAN
+316 PVDVSYKLGSDAN

-346 EMADKNIKFLSGE
+346 ELADKNIKFLSGE

-382 PGKKGIV
+382 PGKKGNV

>member
-1 MPIYNLKQKNKR
+1 M
-13 LKKKRIENLIV
+13 KKKRIENLIV

-29 FISLPTYADDNTN
+29 FISLPTYADDNAN

-57 DDGTLFIIANKEKG
+57 DDGTLFIIANKEKRK
-71 TALCKDFYKK
+71 ALCKDFYKK

-90 MQPYGDFF
+90 MQPYGDCF

-106 FRLFKIS
+106 FRLFKTS
-113 KGYQFQLVPYNDPI
+113 DGYQFQLVPYHEPT
-127 NGYLSIAGESSRPCL
+127 NGFLSIDGSKLCLRSRTYSVMTI
-142 QNKSKT
+142 KS
-148 EMKIKINNKEGKA
+148 INEEGK
-161 NVRRQNPAKNLGIV
+161 VDFRSKSPAANLGFASNKFIF
-175 DNNIKFADSQFIY
+175 DNDYNKY
-188 VYIYKQ
+188 VYIYK
-194 LPLSITSSLTLE
+194 SITPSLTLE
-206 TSKSLSETVKDTDI
+206 TSKSLSETVKDKDI
-220 TGKVIPNIK
+220 TGKVIPSIK
-229 IDRRFDADGGWYS
+229 IDRSFVADGGWYS
-242 ICLPFSLTADDIN
+242 ICLPFSLTEDDIKN
-255 KQFKGAEFQE
+255 QFKGAVFQG

-285 TKAGKPYL
+285 TEAGKPYL
-293 IKPIK
+293 IKPKK

-309 KLIEQTT
+309 KLIDQTT
-316 PVDVNHKLGSDAN
+316 PVDVSYKLGSDAN

-346 EMADKNIKFLSGE
+346 ELADKNIKFLSGE
-359 KGLDLVSPNGSGTM
+359 KGLDLVSPNGTGTM

-382 PGKKGIV
+382 PGEKVIV

-400 ATAVQPVKRQEA
+400 ATAVQPVKSQEA

>member
-1 MPIYNLKQKNKR
+1 M
-13 LKKKRIENLIV
+13 KKKRIENLIV

-29 FISLPTYADDNTN
+29 FISLPTYADDNAN

-57 DDGTLFIIANKEKG
+57 DDGPLFIIANKEKEK
-71 TALCKDFYKK
+71 ALCKDFYKK

-90 MQPYGDFF
+90 MQPYGDCF

-106 FRLFKIS
+106 FRLFKTS
-113 KGYQFQLVPYNDPI
+113 DGYQFQLVPYHEPT
-127 NGYLSIAGESSRPCL
+127 NGFLSIDGSKLCLRSRTYSVMTI
-142 QNKSKT
+142 KS
-148 EMKIKINNKEGKA
+148 INEEGK
-161 NVRRQNPAKNLGIV
+161 VDFRSKSPAANLGFASNKFIF
-175 DNNIKFADSQFIY
+175 DNDYNKY
-188 VYIYKQ
+188 VYIYK
-194 LPLSITSSLTLE
+194 SITPSLTLE
-206 TSKSLSETVKDTDI
+206 TSKSLSETVKDKNI
-220 TGKVIPNIK
+220 TGKVIPSIK
-229 IDRRFDADGGWYS
+229 IDRSFVADGGWYT
-242 ICLPFSLTADDIN
+242 ICLPFSLTEDDIKN
-255 KQFKGAEFQE
+255 QFKGAVFQG

-285 TKAGKPYL
+285 TEAGKPYL
-293 IKPIK
+293 IKPTK
-298 DITAADLTFNN
+298 YITAADLTFNN
-309 KLIEQTT
+309 KLIDQTT
-316 PVDVNHKLGSDAN
+316 PVDVSYKLGSDAN

-346 EMADKNIKFLSGE
+346 ELADKNIKFLSGE
-359 KGLDLVSPNGSGTM
+359 KGLDLVSPNGTGTM
-373 KCYRAYFVF
+373 RCYRAYFVF

-400 ATAVQPVKRQEA
+400 ATAVKPVKRQEA

-422 GQKVAKVKNASQLP
+422 GQKMGKVKNASQLP

>member
-1 MPIYNLKQKNKR
+1 M
-13 LKKKRIENLIV
+13 KKKRIENLIV

-29 FISLPTYADDNTN
+29 FISLPTYADDNAN

-57 DDGTLFIIANKEKG
+57 TDGTLFIIANKEKG

-106 FRLFKIS
+106 FRLYKTS
-113 KGYQFQLVPYNDPI
+113 SGYQFQLVPYDDPT
-127 NGYLSIAGESSRPCL
+127 NGFLSIDGSRPYL
-142 QNKSKT
+142 RSRSKN
-148 EMKIKINNKEGKA
+148 EMKIEINNKEGKA
-161 NVRRQNPAKNLGIV
+161 KARRQDPAKNLGIV
-175 DNNIKFADSQFIY
+175 NNNIKFGDSQFIY
-188 VYIYKQ
+188 VYIYK
-194 LPLSITSSLTLE
+194 SITPSLTLE
-206 TSKSLSETVKDTDI
+206 TSKSLSETVKDKDI
-220 TGKVIPNIK
+220 TGKVPSIK
-229 IDRRFDADGGWYS
+229 IDRSFVADGGWYT

-255 KQFKGAEFQE
+255 KQFKGAEFQD

-298 DITAADLTFNN
+298 DITAADLTFIN
-309 KLIEQTT
+309 KQIEQTT
-316 PVDVNHKLGSDAN
+316 PVDVSYKLGSDAN

-346 EMADKNIKFLSGE
+346 ELADKNIKFLSGE

-412 ETEHVVFSIS
+412 ETEHVVFSIF

>member
-1 MPIYNLKQKNKR
+1 M
-13 LKKKRIENLIV
+13 KKKRIENLIV

-29 FISLPTYADDNTN
+29 FISLPTYADDNAN

-71 TALCKDFYKK
+71 KALCKDFYKK

-106 FRLFKIS
+106 FRLFKTS
-113 KGYQFQLVPYNDPI
+113 DGYQFQLVPYHEPT
-127 NGYLSIAGESSRPCL
+127 NGFLSIDGSKLCLRSRTYSVMTI
-142 QNKSKT
+142 KS
-148 EMKIKINNKEGKA
+148 INEEGK
-161 NVRRQNPAKNLGIV
+161 VDFRSKSPAANLGFASNKFIF
-175 DNNIKFADSQFIY
+175 DNDYNKY
-188 VYIYKQ
+188 VYIYK
-194 LPLSITSSLTLE
+194 SITPSLTLE
-206 TSKSLSETVKDTDI
+206 TSKSLSETVKDKDI
-220 TGKVIPNIK
+220 TGKVIPSIK
-229 IDRRFDADGGWYS
+229 IDRPFVADGGWYT
-242 ICLPFSLTADDIN
+242 ICLPFSLTEDDIK
-255 KQFKGAEFQE
+255 KQFKGAVFQC

-285 TKAGKPYL
+285 TEAGKPYL

-298 DITAADLTFNN
+298 DITAADLTFIN
-309 KLIEQTT
+309 KQIEQTT
-316 PVDVNHKLGSDAN
+316 PVDVSYMLESDAN

-337 FSPFTANSE
+337 FSPFTADSE
-346 EMADKNIKFLSGE
+346 ELADKNIKFLSGE
-359 KGLDLVSPNGSGTM
+359 KGLDLVSPNGTGTM

-382 PGKKGIV
+382 PGKKSIV

-422 GQKVAKVKNASQLP
+422 GQKMGKVKNASQLP

>member
-1 MPIYNLKQKNKR
+1 M
-13 LKKKRIENLIV
+13 KKKRIENLIV

-29 FISLPTYADDNTN
+29 FISLPTYADDNAN

-57 DDGTLFIIANKEKG
+57 TDGTLFIIANKEKG
-71 TALCKDFYKK
+71 TALCKDFYKLK
-81 GTKDPNMVE
+81 ADAKNMVE

-206 TSKSLSETVKDTDI
+206 TSKSLSETVKDKDI

-242 ICLPFSLTADDIN
+242 ICLPFSLTADDIKN
-255 KQFKGAEFQE
+255 QFKRAVFQG
-265 FNGVEQQDKTINL
+265 FDGVEQQDKTINL

-285 TKAGKPYL
+285 TEAGKPYL
-293 IKPIK
+293 IKPIE
-298 DITAADLTFNN
+298 DITAADLTFIN

-346 EMADKNIKFLSGE
+346 ELADKNIKFLSGE
-359 KGLDLVSPNGSGTM
+359 KGLDLVSPNDTGTM

>member
-1 MPIYNLKQKNKR
+1 M
-13 LKKKRIENLIV
+13 KKKRIENLIV

-29 FISLPTYADDNTN
+29 FISLPTYADDNAN

-57 DDGTLFIIANKEKG
+57 TDGTLFIIANKEKG
-71 TALCKDFYKK
+71 KALCKDFYKK

-106 FRLFKIS
+106 FRLYKIS
-113 KGYQFQLVPYNDPI
+113 SGYQFQLVPYDDPT
-127 NGYLSIAGESSRPCL
+127 NGFLSVYGSRPYL
-142 QNKSKT
+142 RSKT
-148 EMKIKINNKEGKA
+148 YSVMTIKSINEEGKVDFRS
-161 NVRRQNPAKNLGIV
+161 NSPAANLGFESNKFI
-175 DNNIKFADSQFIY
+175 FADNKLKY
-188 VYIYKQ
+188 VYIYK
-194 LPLSITSSLTLE
+194 SITPSLTLE
-206 TSKSLSETVKDTDI
+206 TSKSLSETVKDKDI
-220 TGKVIPNIK
+220 TGKIPSIK
-229 IDRRFDADGGWYS
+229 IDRPFVADGGWYT
-242 ICLPFSLTADDIN
+242 ICLPFSLTEDDIK
-255 KQFKGAEFQE
+255 KQFKDAVFQC

-278 KFKKVTT
+278 KFIKVTT
-285 TKAGKPYL
+285 TEAGKPYL

-298 DITAADLTFNN
+298 DITAADLTFIN
-309 KLIEQTT
+309 KQIEQTT
-316 PVDVNHKLGSDAN
+316 PVDVSYMLESDAN

-346 EMADKNIKFLSGE
+346 ELADKNIKFLSGV
-359 KGLDLVSPNGSGTM
+359 KGLDLVSPNGTGTM

-400 ATAVQPVKRQEA
+400 ATAVQHVKRQEA

-422 GQKVAKVKNASQLP
+422 GQKMGKVKNASQLP

>member
-1 MPIYNLKQKNKR
+1 M
-13 LKKKRIENLIV
+13 KKKRIENLIV

-29 FISLPTYADDNTN
+29 FISLPTYADDNAN

-57 DDGTLFIIANKEKG
+57 TDGTLFIIANKEKG
-71 TALCKDFYKK
+71 TALCKDFYKLNR
-81 GTKDPNMVE
+81 GVNNLEE

-98 IINENVAT
+98 IINEKIAT
-106 FRLFKIS
+106 FKLDIIKS
-113 KGYQFQLVPYNDPI
+113 GYRFQLEPYENPDQGFLAC
-127 NGYLSIAGESSRPCL
+127 NNKNRFWLQSIGKA
-142 QNKSKT
+142 T
-148 EMKIKINNKEGKA
+148 MTIKIMNKGGNVKVKRTETPYSFLEINDKNN
-161 NVRRQNPAKNLGIV
+161 NLI
-175 DNNIKFADSQFIY
+175 QFEDY
-188 VYIYKQ
+188 HYKGVYIYKQ
-194 LPLSITSSLTLE
+194 LPLSITPSLTLE
-206 TSKSLSETVKDTDI
+206 TSKSLSETVKDKDI
-220 TGKVIPNIK
+220 TGKVIPSIK
-229 IDRRFDADGGWYS
+229 INRSFDADGGWYS
-242 ICLPFSLTADDIN
+242 ICLPFSLTEADIKN
-255 KQFKGAEFQE
+255 QFKRAVFQG
-265 FNGVEQQDKTINL
+265 FYGVEQQDKTINL

-285 TKAGKPYL
+285 TEAGKPYL
-293 IKPIK
+293 IKPIE

-316 PVDVNHKLGSDAN
+316 PVDVSYMLESDAN

-337 FSPFTANSE
+337 FSPFTADSE
-346 EMADKNIKFLSGE
+346 ELADKNIKFLSGE
-359 KGLDLVSPNGSGTM
+359 KGLDLVSPNDSGTM

-422 GQKVAKVKNASQLP
+422 GQKMGKVKNASQLP

>member
-1 MPIYNLKQKNKR
+1 M
-13 LKKKRIENLIV
+13 KKKRIENLIV

-29 FISLPTYADDNTN
+29 FISLPTYADDNAN

-71 TALCKDFYKK
+71 TALCKDFYKLNR
-81 GTKDPNMVE
+81 GVNNLEE

-98 IINENVAT
+98 IINEKIAT
-106 FRLFKIS
+106 FKLDIIKS
-113 KGYQFQLVPYNDPI
+113 GYRFQLEPYENPDQGFLAC
-127 NGYLSIAGESSRPCL
+127 NNKNRFWLQSIGKA
-142 QNKSKT
+142 T
-148 EMKIKINNKEGKA
+148 MTIKIMNKGGNVKVKRTETPYSFLEINDKNN
-161 NVRRQNPAKNLGIV
+161 NLI
-175 DNNIKFADSQFIY
+175 QFEDY
-188 VYIYKQ
+188 HYKGVYIYKQ
-194 LPLSITSSLTLE
+194 LPLSITPSLTLE
-206 TSKSLSETVKDTDI
+206 TSKSLSETVKDKDI
-220 TGKVIPNIK
+220 TGKVIPSIK
-229 IDRRFDADGGWYS
+229 INRSFDADGGWYS
-242 ICLPFSLTADDIN
+242 ICLPFSLTEADIKN
-255 KQFKGAEFQE
+255 QFKRAVFQG
-265 FNGVEQQDKTINL
+265 FYGVEQQDKTINL

-285 TKAGKPYL
+285 TEAGKPYL
-293 IKPIK
+293 IKPIE

-316 PVDVNHKLGSDAN
+316 PVDVSYKLGSDAN

-346 EMADKNIKFLSGE
+346 ELADKNIKFLSGE

-422 GQKVAKVKNASQLP
+422 GQKMGKVKNASQLP

-441 INKKRI
+441 INNKRI

>member
-1 MPIYNLKQKNKR
+1 M
-13 LKKKRIENLIV
+13 KKKRIENLIV

-29 FISLPTYADDNTN
+29 FISLPTYADDNAN

-71 TALCKDFYKK
+71 KALCKDFYKK

-90 MQPYGDFF
+90 MQPYGDCF

-106 FRLFKIS
+106 FRLFKTS
-113 KGYQFQLVPYNDPI
+113 DGYQFQLVPYHEPT
-127 NGYLSIAGESSRPCL
+127 NGFLSIDGSKLCLRSRTYSVMTI
-142 QNKSKT
+142 KS
-148 EMKIKINNKEGKA
+148 INEEGK
-161 NVRRQNPAKNLGIV
+161 VDFRSKSPAANLGFASNKFIF
-175 DNNIKFADSQFIY
+175 DNDYNKY
-188 VYIYKQ
+188 VYIYK
-194 LPLSITSSLTLE
+194 SITPSLTLE
-206 TSKSLSETVKDTDI
+206 TSKSLSETVKDKDI
-220 TGKVIPNIK
+220 TGKVPSIK
-229 IDRRFDADGGWYS
+229 IDRPFVADGGWYS

-285 TKAGKPYL
+285 TEAGKPYL

-298 DITAADLTFNN
+298 DITAADLTFIN

-316 PVDVNHKLGSDAN
+316 PVDVNHKLDSDAN

-346 EMADKNIKFLSGE
+346 ELADKNIKFLSGE

-412 ETEHVVFSIS
+412 ETEHVVFSIF

>member
-1 MPIYNLKQKNKR
+1 M
-13 LKKKRIENLIV
+13 KKKRIENLIV

-29 FISLPTYADDNTN
+29 FISLPTYADDNAN

-57 DDGTLFIIANKEKG
+57 TDGTLFIIANKEKG
-71 TALCKDFYKK
+71 TALCKNFYTFKNKK
-81 GTKDPNMVE
+81 DNNLVE
-90 MQPYGDFF
+90 MQPYGKFF
-98 IINENVAT
+98 IINDKIAT
-106 FRLFKIS
+106 FKLEIVDKDNDKRYLFM
-113 KGYQFQLVPYNDPI
+113 LEPYKDSNG
-127 NGYLSIAGESSRPCL
+127 NSGYLSCL
-142 QNKSKT
+142 ANYQLSLQSKSNSYIDVK
-148 EMKIKINNKEGKA
+148 EIDNEGKA
-161 NVRRQNPAKNLGIV
+161 YLRRQGPAANLGFY
-175 DNNIKFADSQFIY
+175 NNNTIHFIYDYNKY
-188 VYIYKQ
+188 VYIYK
-194 LPLSITSSLTLE
+194 SITPSLTLE
-206 TSKSLSETVKDTDI
+206 TSKSLSETVKDKDI
-220 TGKVIPNIK
+220 TGKVPSIK
-229 IDRRFDADGGWYS
+229 IDRPFVADGGWYS

-285 TKAGKPYL
+285 TEAGKPYL
-293 IKPIK
+293 IKPRK
-298 DITAADLTFNN
+298 DITAADLTFIN

-346 EMADKNIKFLSGE
+346 ELADKDIKFLSGE
-359 KGLDLVSPNGSGTM
+359 KGLDLVSPNGTGTM
-373 KCYRAYFVF
+373 KCYSAYFVF

>member
-1 MPIYNLKQKNKR
+1 M
-13 LKKKRIENLIV
+13 KKKRIENLIV

-29 FISLPTYADDNTN
+29 FISLPTYADDNAN

-57 DDGTLFIIANKEKG
+57 TDGTLFIIANKESRK
-71 TALCKDFYKK
+71 ALCKDFYKLNR
-81 GTKDPNMVE
+81 GVNNLEE

-98 IINENVAT
+98 IINEKIAT
-106 FRLFKIS
+106 FKLDIIKSGYKFQLEPYENPDQGFIS
-113 KGYQFQLVPYNDPI
+113 CNNKNRFELQGKGYATMT
-127 NGYLSIAGESSRPCL
+127 IAID
-142 QNKSKT
+142 NK
-148 EMKIKINNKEGKA
+148 GKA
-161 NVRRQNPAKNLGIV
+161 KVKRKFSPYSFLEIKN
-175 DNNIKFADSQFIY
+175 NNLIQFEDDFFKG
-188 VYIYKQ
+188 VYIYK
-194 LPLSITSSLTLE
+194 SITPSLTLE
-206 TSKSLSETVKDTDI
+206 TSKSLSETVKDKDI
-220 TGKVIPNIK
+220 TGKVPSIK
-229 IDRRFDADGGWYS
+229 IDRPFVADGGWYS

-285 TKAGKPYL
+285 TEAGKPYL
-293 IKPIK
+293 IKPRK
-298 DITAADLTFNN
+298 DITAADLTFIN

-316 PVDVNHKLGSDAN
+316 PVDVNHKLDSDAN
-329 KTFTFKGV
+329 KTFSFKGV

-346 EMADKNIKFLSGE
+346 ELADKNIKFLSGE
-359 KGLDLVSPNGSGTM
+359 KGLDLVSPNGTGTM
-373 KCYRAYFVF
+373 KCYSAYFVF

>member
-1 MPIYNLKQKNKR
+1 M
-13 LKKKRIENLIV
+13 KKKRIENLIV

-29 FISLPTYADDNTN
+29 FISLPTYADDNAN

-71 TALCKDFYKK
+71 TALCKDFNKLK
-81 GTKDPNMVE
+81 AGAKNMVE

-106 FRLFKIS
+106 FRLYKTS
-113 KGYQFQLVPYNDPI
+113 SGYQFQLVPYDDPT
-127 NGYLSIAGESSRPCL
+127 NGFLSIDGSRPCL
-142 QNKSKT
+142 RSRSKN
-148 EMKIKINNKEGKA
+148 EMKIEINNKEGKA
-161 NVRRQNPAKNLGIV
+161 KAHRQDPAKNLGIV
-175 DNNIKFADSQFIY
+175 SNNIKFDDNQFIY
-188 VYIYKQ
+188 VYIYK
-194 LPLSITSSLTLE
+194 SITPSLTLE
-206 TSKSLSETVKDTDI
+206 TSKSLSETVKDKDV
-220 TGKVIPNIK
+220 TGKVIPSIN
-229 IDRRFDADGGWYS
+229 IDRKFIADGGWYS
-242 ICLPFSLTADDIN
+242 ICLPFSLTETDIKN
-255 KQFKGAEFQE
+255 QFKGAMFQG
-265 FNGVEQQDKTINL
+265 FYGVEQHDKTINL

-285 TKAGKPYL
+285 TEAGKPYL
-293 IKPIK
+293 IKPTEN
-298 DITAADLTFNN
+298 ITAADLTFNN
-309 KLIEQTT
+309 KQIEQTT
-316 PVDVNHKLGSDAN
+316 PVDVSYKLGSDAN

-346 EMADKNIKFLSGE
+346 ELADKNIKFLSGE
-359 KGLDLVSPNGSGTM
+359 KGLDLVSPNDTGTM
-373 KCYRAYFVF
+373 RCYRAYFVF